1 MRKTED
7 MYILAMQGKDLYSC
21 NDTIDD
27 GVTKDSDLFDG
38 RGSSDSE
45 SELTGVHFETKSEML

>member
-27 GVTKDSDLFDG
+27 GVTKDSDLCDG

>member
-1 MRKTED
+1 